1 MKRMSRII
9 ILLSLLIFSF
19 PPALLAEE
27 TAPVDLTILHVND
40 THGRILPYIEAT
52 SGERQMVGGAAY
64 LAHMIQ
70 EERSKNPDGT
80 LLLSAGDMFQG
91 TPVSNLFKGRSVTDV
106 MNYLKFD
113 AMAIGNHEFDWG
125 MDVLQHLVASS
136 RFPYL
141 SANIRDERG
150 RYLPGVKP
158 YIIVERKKVK
168 IAIIGMTTPE
178 VPHITAPGRFKH
190 MTVDRPEDVLP
201 RVA

>member
-9 ILLSLLIFSF
+9 ILVSLLIFSF
-19 PPALLAEE
+19 SPALLAGE

-40 THGRILPYIEAT
+40 THGSILPYIEGT
-52 SGERQMVGGAAY
+52 SGESQMVGGAAY
-64 LAHMIQ
+64 LARMIQ
-70 EERSKNPDGT
+70 EERSKNPDGV

-91 TPVSNLFKGRSVTDV
+91 TPVSNLFKGESVADV

-125 MDVLQHLVASS
+125 MDALRQLIASS

-141 SANIRDERG
+141 SANIKDERG
-150 RYLPGVKP
+150 RYLPSVKS

-168 IAIIGMTTPE
+168 IAIIGMTTP
-178 VPHITAPGRFKH
+178 
-190 MTVDRPEDVLP
+190 
-201 RVA
+201 